1 MKHHNTIRKFGR
13 VRKVRTALTR
23 SLIRSLILE
32 GGITT
37 TFPKAKEIQ
46 PLVEEL
52 ITKSKVD
59 TVANRRFVA
68 SKLNNCA
75 RATKKL
81 FLEIGPLYRERKGG
95 YTRVVRTG
103 VRLSDGAVEAHI
115 AFV

>member
-1 MKHHNTIRKFGR
+1 MR
-13 VRKVRTALTR
+13 VALTR

-32 GGITT
+32 GAITT

-52 ITKSKVD
+52 VTKSKVD

-68 SKLNNCA
+68 SKLHNCA

-95 YTRVVRTG
+95 YTRVVRVG
-103 VRLSDGAVEAHI
+103 MRQSDGATEARI
-115 AFV
+115 SFV